1 MPAAIRMAN
10 GYTYY
15 PGGFNHAA
23 READWGGSSG
33 NSLYGGSGRK
43 LRTSPEDQYREYML
57 SQGYVENTSGI
68 YPNWKFV
75 RKDVLNKLNA
85 MAAKQK
91 AVDTV
96 KGGAKAVGDAGKK
109 AANAVGNA
117 VGDAGRSIRRGV
129 KQEHLNLRR
138 AYTQGVGKYNQE
150 HMNEDG
156 TQGGNAFGRTMAG
169 VGGAVKASKAY
180 KVGKAAVGAAGKM
193 LSTAGKGIVKGARAV
208 GSGIMKGAGAVKD
221 AVGNEIQRLVYGA
234 RNGRRRYGLTGG
246 NAVGRT
252 AAMVAGAIGNTTVGR
267 AAKKAGRAVL
277 NAGGTVVKKVG
288 DALTSIKEFFGG
300 AYTKVRGKVARAFNK
315 GKDYDSAIGPEKK
328 DKK

>member
-43 LRTSPEDQYREYML
+43 LRTSPEDQYRDYML

-75 RKDVLNKLNA
+75 RKDVLTKLNA

-96 KGGAKAVGDAGKK
+96 KG
-109 AANAVGNA
+109 AANAVVGTGKKVKNAFVNEGKNISTSASEELNAYNRKNWDYDRKTGTRTYTGNKLGQAAAVARGAIKGTTAYKVGKAA
-117 VGDAGRSIRRGV
+117 VGTAGKMLATAGRGIKTAAGAVRDSVAKEFRMIGYGGRLGRLQYDR
-129 KQEHLNLRR
+129 K
-138 AYTQGVGKYNQE
+138 

-156 TQGGNAFGRTMAG
+156 TQGGNVF
-169 VGGAVKASKAY
+169 
-180 KVGKAAVGAAGKM
+180 
-193 LSTAGKGIVKGARAV
+193 
-208 GSGIMKGAGAVKD
+208 
-221 AVGNEIQRLVYGA
+221 
-234 RNGRRRYGLTGG
+234 
-246 NAVGRT
+246 GRT
-252 AAMVAGAIGNTTVGR
+252 AATVGGAIAASKVGQ
-267 AAKKAGRAVL
+267 AARKAGRTVL

-288 DALTSIKEFFGG
+288 DALTSIKEFFRG